1 MLKFVLVQSGPVYSE
16 RGATGKRRR
25 QAVMMRIVE
34 GDLNDPRVAALLEL
48 HVINA
53 RAQTAPGSAHAMDV
67 AALKSPGISFWTIWD
82 DEDLVGMGALK
93 RLSDAHGEIK
103 SVYRAVRTQKR
114 GWNRDVAAHH

>member
-1 MLKFVLVQSGPVYSE
+1 
-16 RGATGKRRR
+16 
-25 QAVMMRIVE
+25 MMRIVE